1 MNKNFSKAEKSLI
14 ESDPKLGKVIENN
27 GHLKFSIKKI
37 DPFNELVNIVISQFI
52 STKAAKGIKEK
63 MLKQL
68 NEESFKILSFKNL
81 TISQIKNLG
90 LSKNKAKSIKS
101 LVLFFSQNPNSK
113 NLYRLSEEERY
124 DNLIKIFGIGKWS
137 IEMFEMFY
145 IRNKNIFSS
154 GDAAIRVAMEEL
166 EMVKKTNDFEK
177 YDEYAKRWDPYKTIA
192 CLHLWHFIES

>member
-14 ESDPKLGKVIENN
+14 KSDPKLGKVIENN
-27 GHLKFSIKKI
+27 GHLIFSIKKI

-81 TISQIKNLG
+81 AISQIKNLG
-90 LSKNKAKSIKS
+90 LSKNKARSIKS
-101 LVLFFSQNPNSK
+101 LVLFFGQNPNSK

-177 YDEYAKRWDPYKTIA
+177 YDKYAKRWDPYKTIA

>member
-14 ESDPKLGKVIENN
+14 ESDPKLGKVIKNN
-27 GHLKFSIKKI
+27 GHLQFSIKKI

-63 MLKQL
+63 MLNQL

-81 TISQIKNLG
+81 TVSQIKSLG

-113 NLYRLSEEERY
+113 NLYRLSDEERY

-137 IEMFEMFY
+137 IEMFEMFCV
-145 IRNKNIFSS
+145 RNKNIFSS

-166 EMVKKTNDFEK
+166 KMVKKTSDFEK
-177 YDEYAKRWDPYKTIA
+177 YDKYAKKWDPYKTIA

>member
-166 EMVKKTNDFEK
+166 EMVKKTNDFEN
-177 YDEYAKRWDPYKTIA
+177 YDTYAKRWDPYKTIA

>member
-14 ESDPKLGKVIENN
+14 KSDPKLGRVIENN

-68 NEESFKILSFKNL
+68 HEESFKILSFKNL
-81 TISQIKNLG
+81 TVSQIKSLG

-113 NLYRLSEEERY
+113 YLYRLSEEERY

-137 IEMFEMFY
+137 IEMFEMFCV
-145 IRNKNIFSS
+145 RNKNIFSS

-166 EMVKKTNDFEK
+166 KMVKKTRDFEK
-177 YDEYAKRWDPYKTIA
+177 YDKYAKKWSPYKTIA

>member
-27 GHLKFSIKKI
+27 GHLQFSIKKI

-81 TISQIKNLG
+81 TVSQIKSLG

-101 LVLFFSQNPNSK
+101 LVLFFGQNPNSK

>member
-14 ESDPKLGKVIENN
+14 ESDSKLGKVIENN

-81 TISQIKNLG
+81 TVSQIKSLG

-166 EMVKKTNDFEK
+166 EMVKKTNDFEN
-177 YDEYAKRWDPYKTIA
+177 YDKYAKRWDPYKTIA

>member
-14 ESDPKLGKVIENN
+14 KSDPKLGKVIENN

-81 TISQIKNLG
+81 TVNQIKSLG

-113 NLYRLSEEERY
+113 NLYKLSKEERY

-166 EMVKKTNDFEK
+166 RMVKKTSDFEK
-177 YDEYAKRWDPYKTIA
+177 YDKYAKKWDPYKTIA
-192 CLHLWHFIES
+192 CLHLWRFIES

>member
-27 GHLKFSIKKI
+27 GHLKFSIKTI

-101 LVLFFSQNPNSK
+101 LVLFFGQNPNSK

-145 IRNKNIFSS
+145 VRNKNIFSS
-154 GDAAIRVAMEEL
+154 GDAAIRVAMQEL
-166 EMVKKTNDFEK
+166 EMVKKTNDFEN
-177 YDEYAKRWDPYKTIA
+177 YDTYAKRWDPYKTIA

>member
-27 GHLKFSIKKI
+27 GHLQFSTKKI

-101 LVLFFSQNPNSK
+101 LVLFFGQNPNSK

-177 YDEYAKRWDPYKTIA
+177 YDKYAKRWDPYKTIA

>member
-14 ESDPKLGKVIENN
+14 KSDPKLGKVIENN
-27 GHLKFSIKKI
+27 GHLIFSIKKI

-81 TISQIKNLG
+81 TVNQIKSLG

-137 IEMFEMFY
+137 IEMFEMFCV
-145 IRNKNIFSS
+145 RNKNIFSS

-166 EMVKKTNDFEK
+166 KMVKKTSNFGR
-177 YDEYAKRWDPYKTIA
+177 YDKYAKKWDPYKTIA

>member
-14 ESDPKLGKVIENN
+14 KSDPKLGKVIENN

-81 TISQIKNLG
+81 TVNQIKSLG

-113 NLYRLSEEERY
+113 NLYKLSKEERY

-137 IEMFEMFY
+137 IEMFEMFCV
-145 IRNKNIFSS
+145 RNKNIFSS

-166 EMVKKTNDFEK
+166 RMVNKTSDFEK
-177 YDEYAKRWDPYKTIA
+177 YDKYAKKWDPYKTIA

>member
-63 MLKQL
+63 MLNQL

-81 TISQIKNLG
+81 TVSQIKSLG

-137 IEMFEMFY
+137 IEMFEMFCVG
-145 IRNKNIFSS
+145 NKNIFSS

-166 EMVKKTNDFEK
+166 RMVKKTSDFEK
-177 YDEYAKRWDPYKTIA
+177 YDKYAKKWDPNKTIA

>member
-27 GHLKFSIKKI
+27 GHLQFSIKKI

-63 MLKQL
+63 MLMQL

-81 TISQIKNLG
+81 TVSQIKSLG

-137 IEMFEMFY
+137 IEMFEMFCV
-145 IRNKNIFSS
+145 RNKNIFSS

-166 EMVKKTNDFEK
+166 KMVKKTSDFEK
-177 YDEYAKRWDPYKTIA
+177 YDKYAKKWDPYKTIA

>member
-1 MNKNFSKAEKSLI
+1 MNKNFSRAEKSLI
-14 ESDPKLGKVIENN
+14 ESDPKLGKVIKNN

-63 MLKQL
+63 MLKKL

-81 TISQIKNLG
+81 TVNQIKSLG

-137 IEMFEMFY
+137 IEMFEMFCV
-145 IRNKNIFSS
+145 RNKNIFSS

-166 EMVKKTNDFEK
+166 RMVKKTSDFEK
-177 YDEYAKRWDPYKTIA
+177 YDKYAKKWDPYKTIA

>member
-14 ESDPKLGKVIENN
+14 KSDPKLGRVIENN

-81 TISQIKNLG
+81 TVSQIKSLG

-137 IEMFEMFY
+137 IEMFEMFCV
-145 IRNKNIFSS
+145 RNKNIFSS

-177 YDEYAKRWDPYKTIA
+177 YDKYAKRWDPYKTIA

>member
-177 YDEYAKRWDPYKTIA
+177 YDKYAKSWDPYKTIA

>member
-1 MNKNFSKAEKSLI
+1 MNKNFSKAERSLI
-14 ESDPKLGKVIENN
+14 KNDPKLGKVIINN
-27 GHLKFSIKKI
+27 GHLKLSNKKI

-52 STKAAKGIKEK
+52 STKAAKGIREK
-63 MLKQL
+63 MLKQF
-68 NEESFKILSFKNL
+68 NEESFKILMFKNL
-81 TISQIKNLG
+81 TVSQIKSLG

-113 NLYRLSEEERY
+113 NLYKLSKEERY

-137 IEMFEMFY
+137 IEMFEMFCV
-145 IRNKNIFSS
+145 RNKNIFSS

-166 EMVKKTNDFEK
+166 KMVKKTSDFEK
-177 YDEYAKRWDPYKTIA
+177 YDKYAKKWDPYKTIA

>member
-27 GHLKFSIKKI
+27 GHIKFSTKKI

-68 NEESFKILSFKNL
+68 NEESFRILSFKNL
-81 TISQIKNLG
+81 NVDQIKNLG

-166 EMVKKTNDFEK
+166 EMVKKTNDFEN
-177 YDEYAKRWDPYKTIA
+177 YDTYAKRWHPYKTIA

>member
-63 MLKQL
+63 MLNQL

-81 TISQIKNLG
+81 TVSQIKSLG

-113 NLYRLSEEERY
+113 NLYRLSKEERY

-137 IEMFEMFY
+137 IEMFEMFCV
-145 IRNKNIFSS
+145 RNKNIFSS

-166 EMVKKTNDFEK
+166 KMVKKTSDFEK
-177 YDEYAKRWDPYKTIA
+177 YDKYAKKWDPYKTIA

>member
-81 TISQIKNLG
+81 TVSQIKSLG

-137 IEMFEMFY
+137 IEMFEMFCV
-145 IRNKNIFSS
+145 RNKNIFSS

-166 EMVKKTNDFEK
+166 EMVKKTSDFEK
-177 YDEYAKRWDPYKTIA
+177 YDKYAKKWDPYKTIA

>member
-27 GHLKFSIKKI
+27 GHLQFSTKKI

-81 TISQIKNLG
+81 TIGQIKNLG

-101 LVLFFSQNPNSK
+101 LVLFFGQNPNSK

-177 YDEYAKRWDPYKTIA
+177 YDKYAKRWDPYKTIA

>member
-14 ESDPKLGKVIENN
+14 KSDPKLGKVIENN
-27 GHLKFSIKKI
+27 GHLIFSIKKI

-113 NLYRLSEEERY
+113 NLLRLSVEERY

-137 IEMFEMFY
+137 IEMFEMFCV
-145 IRNKNIFSS
+145 RNKNIFSS

>member
-14 ESDPKLGKVIENN
+14 KSDPKLGKVIENN
-27 GHLKFSIKKI
+27 GHLKFSIKKV
-37 DPFNELVNIVISQFI
+37 DPFDELVNIVISQFI

-81 TISQIKNLG
+81 NVNEIKSLG

-166 EMVKKTNDFEK
+166 EMVKKTNDFEN
-177 YDEYAKRWDPYKTIA
+177 YDTYAKRWDPYKTIA

>member
-27 GHLKFSIKKI
+27 GHLIFSIKKI

-81 TISQIKNLG
+81 TVSQIKSLG

-101 LVLFFSQNPNSK
+101 LVLFFGQNPNSK

-177 YDEYAKRWDPYKTIA
+177 YDKYAKRWDPYKTIA

>member
-27 GHLKFSIKKI
+27 GHLQFSIKKI

-81 TISQIKNLG
+81 TVSQIKSLG

-137 IEMFEMFY
+137 IEMFEMFCV
-145 IRNKNIFSS
+145 RNKNIFSS

>member
-27 GHLKFSIKKI
+27 GHLKFPIKKI

-101 LVLFFSQNPNSK
+101 LVLFFGQNRNSK

-145 IRNKNIFSS
+145 IRNKNLFSS

-166 EMVKKTNDFEK
+166 EMVKKTNDFEN
-177 YDEYAKRWDPYKTIA
+177 YDTYAKRWDPYKTIA

>member
-27 GHLKFSIKKI
+27 GHLKFSIKKV

-101 LVLFFSQNPNSK
+101 LVLFFGQNPNSK

-154 GDAAIRVAMEEL
+154 GDAAIRVAMEKL
-166 EMVKKTNDFEK
+166 EMVKKTNDFEN
-177 YDEYAKRWDPYKTIA
+177 YDTYAKRWDPYKTIA

>member
-27 GHLKFSIKKI
+27 GHIKFSTKKI

-68 NEESFKILSFKNL
+68 NEESFRILSFKNL
-81 TISQIKNLG
+81 NVDQIKSFG

-166 EMVKKTNDFEK
+166 EMVKKTNDFEN
-177 YDEYAKRWDPYKTIA
+177 YDTYAKRWDPYKTIA

>member
-27 GHLKFSIKKI
+27 GHLEFSIKKI

-52 STKAAKGIKEK
+52 STKAAKGIKEI

-81 TISQIKNLG
+81 TVSQIKSLG

-166 EMVKKTNDFEK
+166 EMVKKTNDFEN
-177 YDEYAKRWDPYKTIA
+177 YDTYAKRWDPYKTIA

>member
-14 ESDPKLGKVIENN
+14 ESDPKLGKVIKNN

-81 TISQIKNLG
+81 TVNQIKSLG

-124 DNLIKIFGIGKWS
+124 DKLIKIFGIGKWS
-137 IEMFEMFY
+137 VEMFEMFCV
-145 IRNKNIFSS
+145 RNKNIFSS

-166 EMVKKTNDFEK
+166 RMVKKTSDFEK
-177 YDEYAKRWDPYKTIA
+177 YDKYAKKWDPYKTIA

>member
-63 MLKQL
+63 MLNQL

-81 TISQIKNLG
+81 TTSQIKSLG

-113 NLYRLSEEERY
+113 NLYKMSVEERY

-137 IEMFEMFY
+137 IEMFEMFCV
-145 IRNKNIFSS
+145 RNKNIFSS

-166 EMVKKTNDFEK
+166 KMVKKTSDFEK
-177 YDEYAKRWDPYKTIA
+177 YDKYAKKWDPYKTIA
-192 CLHLWHFIES
+192 CLHLWQFIES

>member
-68 NEESFKILSFKNL
+68 NEESFKILSFRNL
-81 TISQIKNLG
+81 TVSQIKSLG

-101 LVLFFSQNPNSK
+101 LVLFFGQNPNSK

-177 YDEYAKRWDPYKTIA
+177 YDKYAKRWDPYKTIA

>member
-14 ESDPKLGKVIENN
+14 ESDSKLGKVIENN
-27 GHLKFSIKKI
+27 GHLKFSIKKV

-101 LVLFFSQNPNSK
+101 LVLFFNQNPNSK

-177 YDEYAKRWDPYKTIA
+177 YDKYAKRWDPYKTIA

>member
-14 ESDPKLGKVIENN
+14 ESDSKLGKVIENN

-81 TISQIKNLG
+81 TVSQIKSLG

-113 NLYRLSEEERY
+113 NLYRMSVEERY

-137 IEMFEMFY
+137 IEMFEMFCV
-145 IRNKNIFSS
+145 RNKNIFSS

-177 YDEYAKRWDPYKTIA
+177 YDKYAKRWDPYKTIA

>member
-14 ESDPKLGKVIENN
+14 ETDPKLGKVIENN
-27 GHLKFSIKKI
+27 GHLQFSIKKI

-81 TISQIKNLG
+81 TVNQIKSLG

-101 LVLFFSQNPNSK
+101 LVMFFSQNPNSK

-124 DNLIKIFGIGKWS
+124 VNLIKIFGIGKWS

>member
-27 GHLKFSIKKI
+27 GHLKFSIKKV

-166 EMVKKTNDFEK
+166 EMVKKTNDFEN
-177 YDEYAKRWDPYKTIA
+177 YDTYAKRWDPYKTIA

>member
-27 GHLKFSIKKI
+27 GHLQFSIKKI

-68 NEESFKILSFKNL
+68 HEENFKILSFKNL
-81 TISQIKNLG
+81 TVSQIKSLG

-177 YDEYAKRWDPYKTIA
+177 YDKYAKRWDPFKTIA

>member
-81 TISQIKNLG
+81 TVSQIKSLG

-101 LVLFFSQNPNSK
+101 LVFFFSQNPNSK

-137 IEMFEMFY
+137 IEMFEMFCV
-145 IRNKNIFSS
+145 RNNNIFSS

-166 EMVKKTNDFEK
+166 KMVKQTSDFEK
-177 YDEYAKRWDPYKTIA
+177 YDKYAKKWDPYKTIA
-192 CLHLWHFIES
+192 CLHLWQFIES